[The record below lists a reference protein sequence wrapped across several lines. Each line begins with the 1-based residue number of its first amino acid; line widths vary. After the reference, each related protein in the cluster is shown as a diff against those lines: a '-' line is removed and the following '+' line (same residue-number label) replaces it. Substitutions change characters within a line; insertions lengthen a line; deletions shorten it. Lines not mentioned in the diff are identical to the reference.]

1 MKIIKSQPVSE
12 VEAKQLIER
21 ELKESE
27 PTYNEELALKH
38 SNQLKISVKKAKEL
52 VKKLSEVVPENVAV
66 KVVDVMP
73 ASIETLKTLLRPYE
87 LVDKAEEVMKVLEE
101 K

>member
-1 MKIIKSQPVSE
+1 M
-12 VEAKQLIER
+12 
-21 ELKESE
+21 
-27 PTYNEELALKH
+27 
-38 SNQLKISVKKAKEL
+38 
-52 VKKLSEVVPENVAV
+52 PENVAV